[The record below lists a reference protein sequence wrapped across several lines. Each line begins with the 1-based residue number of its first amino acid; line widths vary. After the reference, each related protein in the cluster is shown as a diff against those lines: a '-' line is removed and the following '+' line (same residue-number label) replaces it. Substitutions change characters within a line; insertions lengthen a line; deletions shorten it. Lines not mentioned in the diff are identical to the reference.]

1 MIQLNISDLDLYK
14 DNLIKRKK
22 SFVVQKKRSEMNI
35 FLDGKNVAKFKSNNS
50 ISHLQKEDS
59 KAILNLFSSVK
70 KSINKHLVDTDFK
83 VKIVKKK
90 YDSTYSNKVLFD
102 ELPNGTEF
110 YYIDVKHC
118 YWRIAYLKGYI
129 SEYFYLKV
137 LENPELKIFRN
148 MALSCI
154 IAPKRVDYY
163 EFGKFLWQ
171 IEEDTNIY
179 NDIYESI
186 RFTAW
191 NIFGS
196 LTFDKIGKEKT
207 IGYFTDGIMIFKEDI
222 PIVRMV
228 LARQK
233 LQYTIVK
240 CTKVDYRMYYNEDTE
255 DNRKF

>member
-1 MIQLNISDLDLYK
+1 MIQLNFSDLDTYK

-22 SFVVQKKRSEMNI
+22 SFVVQKKRNEMNI
-35 FLDGKNVAKFKSNNS
+35 LLDGKRIAKFKNNNS
-50 ISHLQKEDS
+50 ISHLQKDES

-70 KSINKHLVDTDFK
+70 KSINKHLVDSDFN
-83 VKIVKKK
+83 VKIIPKK
-90 YDSTYSNKVLFD
+90 YDSTYSNKILFD
-102 ELPNGTEF
+102 ELPIGTDF
-110 YYIDVKHC
+110 FYIDVKHC

-163 EFGKFLWQ
+163 QDGEFLWQ
-171 IEEDTNIY
+171 IEEDTSIY

-191 NIFGS
+191 NIFGN
-196 LTFDKIGKEKT
+196 LTFNKIGKEKT

-222 PIVRMV
+222 PIVRTV
-228 LARQK
+228 LARNQ
-233 LQYTIVK
+233 LQYKIVK
-240 CTKVDYRMYYNEDTE
+240 CTKVEHRMYHNDDTN
-255 DNRKF
+255 DVRKF